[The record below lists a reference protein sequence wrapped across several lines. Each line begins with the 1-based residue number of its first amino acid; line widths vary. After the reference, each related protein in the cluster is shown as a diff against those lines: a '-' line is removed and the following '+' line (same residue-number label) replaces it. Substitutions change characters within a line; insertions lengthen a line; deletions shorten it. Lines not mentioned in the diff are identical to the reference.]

1 MFIMLQKLHASP
13 LSRVVYGYD
22 NSTTA
27 LYSTPTHHTHLPY
40 LQGIRMHLLPEAS
53 IAIHDDRDVSRDAGR
68 LRHQQHIIIII
79 IIIIIVVAAGT
90 TTATTTAWFLFP
102 RHFLCLLSRMCCVVV
117 SDVQLIFDHRH
128 RYTGV
133 RTSSDGPSCTVS
145 ATAAAVSRGSSS
157 SILLAVLD
165 VAIAV
170 VVVGPDH
177 AVCCESDDHSQSY
190 G

>member
-1 MFIMLQKLHASP
+1 MQVHCQGSSMVMI
-13 LSRVVYGYD
+13 
-22 NSTTA
+22 TA
-27 LYSTPTHHTHLPY
+27 PPHCTAHPPTLPTYPTQHTHLPY
-40 LQGIRMHLLPEAS
+40 LQGIRVHLLPEAS

-68 LRHQQHIIIII
+68 LRQQQHIIIII

-90 TTATTTAWFLFP
+90 TTTATTTTAWFLYP
-102 RHFLCLLSRMCCVVV
+102 RHFLVV

-170 VVVGPDH
+170 VVVMGPDH
-177 AVCCESDDHSQSY
+177 AVRCESDDHSQSY